1 MTGSSGYT
9 GHLFEEE
16 VLGRCRTTHRGYMRW
31 NDAAAEVRKSQPRA
45 MTPTAS
51 KLQSELRKKLPGID
65 IRFYTAV
72 GSTLDRMH
80 SVDGFFE
87 FEGKVSV
94 TLDLTMN
101 PDKDCCKADV
111 LVCESDLA
119 DLPALAY
126 RVARELQTK
135 LSRRV

>member
-1 MTGSSGYT
+1 MTSFSGYT

-16 VLGRCRTTHRGYMRW
+16 VLGKCQSTHRGYMRW
-31 NDAAAEVRKSQPRA
+31 HEAAAEVRKNQPRTTA
-45 MTPTAS
+45 PVAS
-51 KLQSELRKKLPGID
+51 KLCGELRKKLPGID

-72 GSTLDRMH
+72 GSTLDLMH

-87 FEGKVSV
+87 FEGTVSV
-94 TLDLTMN
+94 TIDLTMN
-101 PDKDCCKADV
+101 SAKDCCKADV

-119 DLPALAY
+119 DLPALAF